1 MEPRM
6 SKKEEKSLY
15 ILGWML
21 LAAAVLLLGITKG
34 LHMQMKIFSLPC
46 VFRELTG
53 YYCPGCGGT
62 RACAALLQ
70 GKIVKSFLCH
80 PVVLY
85 TAVIYGWYMI
95 THTIEYLTRGKL
107 AAGMRYRALYLYLA
121 AAIILIQWVVRN
133 LLKLIWGI
141 DIL

>member
-1 MEPRM
+1 M
-6 SKKEEKSLY
+6 
-15 ILGWML
+15 
-21 LAAAVLLLGITKG
+21 
-34 LHMQMKIFSLPC
+34 
-46 VFRELTG
+46 
-53 YYCPGCGGT
+53 
-62 RACAALLQ
+62 
-70 GKIVKSFLCH
+70 KSFLCH

-107 AAGMRYRALYLYLA
+107 AAGMRYRDLYLYLA

>member
-1 MEPRM
+1 MD
-6 SKKEEKSLY
+6 
-15 ILGWML
+15 
-21 LAAAVLLLGITKG
+21 AARSSSTSSGDHKG
-34 LHMQMKIFSLPC
+34 LTYADENLFPSLRL
-46 VFRELTG
+46 RELTG

-107 AAGMRYRALYLYLA
+107 AAGMRYRDLYLYLA

>member
-53 YYCPGCGGT
+53 YCCPGCGGT

-70 GKIVKSFLCH
+70 GKIVKCFLCH

-107 AAGMRYRALYLYLA
+107 AAGMRYRDLYLYLA